1 MKCEKILKNKFMEL
15 HCLLDCEKNEFRC
28 DSCDLK
34 ISIKKMDNHN
44 CKEDLKSQLKVFEI

>member
-1 MKCEKILKNKFMEL
+1 MEL